1 MWIFNWITGRN
12 IWFTWILVRSS
23 HKPCQPRDSEN
34 AKLEEKE
41 FHEKLILDW
50 GENGDTD
57 NSQHEKIYIGQFTPP
72 NNNGCD
78 SLKVLPLDVSQ
89 TFTFFPL
96 SQSLNCWVL
105 IAATKNGSEHANVKL
120 EEMSRNS
127 AIWRLGKWFEISQ
140 RDKLIA
146 HELEWNQSNPI
157 HLTHFAIRSADCS
170 TVSSSTQVSPRLK
183 PTMWIT
189 SITMWVLVRHLLVP
203 PLLWQVT
210 KTDMMIFGFWCLIY

>member
-1 MWIFNWITGRN
+1 M
-12 IWFTWILVRSS
+12 
-23 HKPCQPRDSEN
+23 KM
-34 AKLEEKE
+34 
-41 FHEKLILDW
+41 LILIIL
-50 GENGDTD
+50 
-57 NSQHEKIYIGQFTPP
+57 SMRKYIM
-72 NNNGCD
+72 D
-78 SLKVLPLDVSQ
+78 SLHPQ
-89 TFTFFPL
+89 TIMVVTHSRFCHWICFPKFTFFPL